1 MFEEIENKLSDI
13 LKSNKALAR
22 ELEENQVNSEKDK
35 NEIFLDVISILDV
48 FTREEKVI
56 ADHSWNQSEDSQKAI
71 KRLTN
76 VKKKIGT
83 ILEKHGVKKILFEDG
98 FSNDDLCTVTDTEP
112 APEHQNGYILSV
124 EKEGYTRNGNLL
136 RRAEVV
142 IVKN

>member
-13 LKSNKALAR
+13 LKSNKALSR

-76 VKKKIGT
+76 VKKKSALYWKNTVLRRFCLKTDSRMMTCVQLLIQNLHQNT
-83 ILEKHGVKKILFEDG
+83 KMVISFLSRRKVILEIVI
-98 FSNDDLCTVTDTEP
+98 C
-112 APEHQNGYILSV
+112 Y
-124 EKEGYTRNGNLL
+124 
-136 RRAEVV
+136 VV
-142 IVKN
+142 QR

>member
-13 LKSNKALAR
+13 LKSNKALSR

-76 VKKKIGT
+76 VKKKSA
-83 ILEKHGVKKILFEDG
+83 LYWK
-98 FSNDDLCTVTDTEP
+98 NTV
-112 APEHQNGYILSV
+112 
-124 EKEGYTRNGNLL
+124 L
-136 RRAEVV
+136 RRFCLKTNSRMMTCVQLLIQNLHLNTKMVISFQWRRKVILGMVICYVV
-142 IVKN
+142 QR

>member
-13 LKSNKALAR
+13 LKSNKALSR

-124 EKEGYTRNGNLL
+124 EKEGYTRNGSYCQKL
-136 RRAEVV
+136 VV
-142 IVKN
+142 L

>member
-13 LKSNKALAR
+13 LKSNKALSR

-35 NEIFLDVISILDV
+35 NAIFLDV

-83 ILEKHGVKKILFEDG
+83 ILEKHGVKKILFEDE

>member
-1 MFEEIENKLSDI
+1 M
-13 LKSNKALAR
+13 
-22 ELEENQVNSEKDK
+22 
-35 NEIFLDVISILDV
+35 ISILDV

-83 ILEKHGVKKILFEDG
+83 ILEKHGVKKILFEDE

>member
-13 LKSNKALAR
+13 LKSNKALSR

-48 FTREEKVI
+48 FTREERVI

-76 VKKKIGT
+76 VKKKSA
-83 ILEKHGVKKILFEDG
+83 LYWKNMV
-98 FSNDDLCTVTDTEP
+98 
-112 APEHQNGYILSV
+112 
-124 EKEGYTRNGNLL
+124 L
-136 RRAEVV
+136 RRFCLKTDSRMMTCVQLL
-142 IVKN
+142 I

>member
-13 LKSNKALAR
+13 LKSNKALSR

-48 FTREEKVI
+48 FTR
-56 ADHSWNQSEDSQKAI
+56 DSWNQSEDSQKAI

>member
-13 LKSNKALAR
+13 LKSNKALSR

-76 VKKKIGT
+76 VKKKSALYWKNTVLRRFFLKTDSRMMTCVQLLIQNLHQNT
-83 ILEKHGVKKILFEDG
+83 KMVISFLSRRKVILEMVI
-98 FSNDDLCTVTDTEP
+98 C
-112 APEHQNGYILSV
+112 Y
-124 EKEGYTRNGNLL
+124 
-136 RRAEVV
+136 VV
-142 IVKN
+142 QR